1 MNSKIRL
8 MIAAIAF
15 VSSVDLLRAQK
26 LTAIMYVRTTSE
38 ARNRLSERALQNTV
52 ERLNAGGRQSG
63 EKFFLTAVGTFS
75 EAINLHSA
83 RYAIPK
89 KPRDLEVSAIVV
101 VAHGIFDHNKKYQ
114 KMVEDQ
120 TYKEAGG
127 IDEAIR
133 IEFEEFFSC
142 STETISNTDIGKA
155 VAERRGFKY
164 PVPQPTDG
172 KPTSGIWGTG
182 TGGSGYW
189 ATVTYNGTIGFMG
202 SDGKYYVVGYS
213 TIVHVW
219 VPTGE
224 SPSDVAMS

>member
-15 VSSVDLLRAQK
+15 VSSVDLLCAQK
-26 LTAIMYVRTTSE
+26 LTAIMYVRTVSE
-38 ARNRLSERALQNTV
+38 TRNNFSELALQNMV
-52 ERLNAGGRQSG
+52 DRLNAGGRQSG
-63 EKFFLTAVGTFS
+63 EKFFLTAVGTFK
-75 EAINLHSA
+75 EALDCHSA
-83 RYAIPK
+83 PYLIPK

-101 VAHGIFDHNKKYQ
+101 VAHGILDQNKKYQ
-114 KMVEDQ
+114 GMLEDQ
-120 TYKEAGG
+120 TYNEEGG
-127 IDEAIR
+127 IRDAIR
-133 IEFEEFFSC
+133 VQFNEFFHC

-155 VAERRGFKY
+155 VAEERGFKY
-164 PVPQPTDG
+164 PAPPPTDG